1 MTDSLVFAMSGEED
15 RRQAGLDGVF
25 AQAAPQVIAM
35 AALSIAGLLWSLQMS
50 ITDIKAQQA
59 RILDLVKDGQVRIT
73 SLENRVRELELKTAV
88 R

>member
-1 MTDSLVFAMSGEED
+1 MTDAWVFTMRGDDD
-15 RRQAGLDGVF
+15 RRLGAGNIF
-25 AQAAPQVIAM
+25 EQAAPQVIAM

-59 RILDLVKDGQVRIT
+59 RILDLVKDGQVRLT

>member
-1 MTDSLVFAMSGEED
+1 MTDAWVFTMSGDDD
-15 RRQAGLDGVF
+15 RRPGAGNLLE
-25 AQAAPQVIAM
+25 QAAPQVIAM

-59 RILDLVKDGQVRIT
+59 RILDLVKDGQVRL
-73 SLENRVRELELKTAV
+73 SALENRVRELELKTAV